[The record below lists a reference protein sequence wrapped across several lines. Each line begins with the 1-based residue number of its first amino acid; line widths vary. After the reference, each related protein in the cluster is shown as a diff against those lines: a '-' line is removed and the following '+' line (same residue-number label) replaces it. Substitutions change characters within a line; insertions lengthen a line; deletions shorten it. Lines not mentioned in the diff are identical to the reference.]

1 MLKNRYGDE
10 YGFEM
15 VSENVYKTI
24 GNLKHWRCGGKEGQ
38 QGIDMTD
45 LGFIDP
51 SGGPFIQLG
60 SKVEGRPVKRI
71 SMICDTAFLE
81 VE

>member
-1 MLKNRYGDE
+1 MKNRYGDD
-10 YGFEM
+10 YGFQKI
-15 VSENVYKTI
+15 SENVYKTI
-24 GNLKHWRCGGKEGQ
+24 GELKHWRCGGKEGTD
-38 QGIDMTD
+38 GIDMND

-51 SGGPFIQLG
+51 SGGPFLTIGMQI
-60 SKVEGRPVKRI
+60 EGRPIKRI